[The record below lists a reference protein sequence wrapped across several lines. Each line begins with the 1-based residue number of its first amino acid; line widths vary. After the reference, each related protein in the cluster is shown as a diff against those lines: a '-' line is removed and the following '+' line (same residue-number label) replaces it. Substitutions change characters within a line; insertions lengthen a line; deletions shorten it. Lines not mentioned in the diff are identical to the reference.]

1 MTKKLKILPSSKQMR
16 QLTYRVNLFLCSCAQ
31 YSLTV
36 RHWREDVSILLRD
49 IFHLDL
55 EFEDH
60 SSCGSLFPSANLC
73 DPKVG
78 RLG

>member
-1 MTKKLKILPSSKQMR
+1 M
-16 QLTYRVNLFLCSCAQ
+16 
-31 YSLTV
+31 
-36 RHWREDVSILLRD
+36 SILLRD

-60 SSCGSLFPSANLC
+60 SSCDSLFPSANLC